1 MTLAS
6 RSGRITDAERSD
18 GVFPGR
24 RGVEANLRCTAL
36 VWVSAVR
43 RVHRL
48 VLARA
53 SILSA
58 VILMPGRLAQIR
70 AKGGDEAVEMARFLR
85 SAEVWAILMIGSA
98 LALAAAVIQL
108 ALAYQ

>member
-1 MTLAS
+1 
-6 RSGRITDAERSD
+6 
-18 GVFPGR
+18 
-24 RGVEANLRCTAL
+24 
-36 VWVSAVR
+36 
-43 RVHRL
+43 
-48 VLARA
+48 
-53 SILSA
+53 
-58 VILMPGRLAQIR
+58 MPGRLAQIR